1 MLWIIFAVLAA
12 FLFAV
17 TNIIDKFLMSKWID
31 KPIIPMLI
39 LGLIT
44 VPAVL
49 FIYFFHSFMQLSFF
63 NLFLALLSGA
73 FFGFSNLLYFKVI
86 KMQDISVVIPLFY
99 FEPLV
104 VMVIAFLFLGEAFTL
119 FTYLGIFLLVSG
131 AVLVSMNSRIKFYS
145 GKFLVLLFVS
155 IVFYSVEAVMVKYLL
170 EFADFWT
177 IFSFGRIGMVLVLI
191 PFYFIYSSDFKNLFE
206 KQNRKIL
213 AVVSLSE
220 LLGMAGYFSFTVA
233 LSFGFVSLVSALVAV
248 QPFFVLFF
256 VILLN
261 FFWPSVLRENTDMKT
276 IALKFI
282 AIFLM
287 FCGAVL
293 II

>member
-1 MLWIIFAVLAA
+1 MLWVIFAVLAA
-12 FLFAV
+12 FLFA
-17 TNIIDKFLMSKWID
+17 TANIIDKFLMSNWID

-39 LGLIT
+39 LGLIS
-44 VPAVL
+44 VPTVL
-49 FIYFFHSFMQLSFF
+49 FFYFFYGFMSLSFF
-63 NLFLALLSGA
+63 NLFLALLAGA
-73 FFGFSNLLYFKVI
+73 FFGFSNLLYFKII

-104 VMVIAFLFLGEAFTL
+104 VLIIAFIFLGEAFT
-119 FTYLGIFLLVSG
+119 FSTYLGIFLLVSG
-131 AVLVSMNSRIKFYS
+131 AVLVSLNARIKFYS
-145 GKFLVLLFVS
+145 AKFLVLLFVS
-155 IVFYSVEAVMVKYLL
+155 ILFYSVETVIVKYLL

-177 IFSFGRIGMVLVLI
+177 VFSFGRIGMLLVLI
-191 PFYFIYSSDFKNLFE
+191 PFYFIYFKNLKELFAPH
-206 KQNRKIL
+206 NRKIL
-213 AVVSLSE
+213 AVISLSE
-220 LLGMAGYFSFTVA
+220 VLGLTGYFSFTVA

-256 VILLN
+256 AVLLS
-261 FFWPSVLRENTDMKT
+261 FFWPSVLRENTNLKT

-287 FCGAVL
+287 FAGAVL